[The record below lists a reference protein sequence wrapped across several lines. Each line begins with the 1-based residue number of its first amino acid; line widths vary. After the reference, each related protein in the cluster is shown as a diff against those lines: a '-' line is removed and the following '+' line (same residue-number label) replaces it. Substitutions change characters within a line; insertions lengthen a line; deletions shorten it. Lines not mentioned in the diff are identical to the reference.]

1 VHQRRAVEMNM
12 LCVALSSALL
22 LAPSPLYRPPSPFYR
37 SALRHHYAR
46 AALEDGAVIDQ
57 QQALEDAAAE
67 PGAIETPSGLVI
79 QEIIAGTGDVPTL
92 DDKVRVHYE
101 GRLVDGTVF
110 DSTLVD
116 GRLPQEFQNGAVIQG
131 WTEALQR
138 MQVGA
143 MVKLTVPANLA
154 YGERGSGPVPPGAT
168 LIFDVELLEITT
180 DDGYDDW

>member
-1 VHQRRAVEMNM
+1 M
-12 LCVALSSALL
+12 
-22 LAPSPLYRPPSPFYR
+22 
-37 SALRHHYAR
+37 
-46 AALEDGAVIDQ
+46 
-57 QQALEDAAAE
+57 
-67 PGAIETPSGLVI
+67 
-79 QEIIAGTGDVPTL
+79 
-92 DDKVRVHYE
+92 
-101 GRLVDGTVF
+101 VDGTVS